1 MLSVTNLTFKVHNK
15 IIFNNISSIFNNGEI
30 IGITGAAGSGK
41 RTFINLL
48 CSKKRKYQGIIS
60 IDDCNIEN
68 ISKRNYNK
76 LVSHYSSSQ
85 ETINPEAVVKE
96 WILGGRIIHK
106 RILSPYT
113 DLDREIAYREMINFG
128 LEEFAETRLKMISET
143 SRQMASMARV
153 HSAQSGILLLE
164 KPEAGL
170 NINQK
175 VLLTNALKK
184 YTLSGNNIVILTS
197 ADLNFLSASCDRII
211 ILADKTIAESG
222 SHRMITSDLI
232 KKYFNTE
239 AIVTKNIYTGLP
251 EIQIIEEN

>member
-96 WILGGRIIHK
+96 WIDRCCALQVAGRALGEF
-106 RILSPYT
+106 SPQSVPA
-113 DLDREIAYREMINFG
+113 DGLQEREMVVPG
-128 LEEFAETRLKMISET
+128 
-143 SRQMASMARV
+143 ARY
-153 HSAQSGILLLE
+153 H
-164 KPEAGL
+164 P
-170 NINQK
+170 
-175 VLLTNALKK
+175 
-184 YTLSGNNIVILTS
+184 
-197 ADLNFLSASCDRII
+197 
-211 ILADKTIAESG
+211 
-222 SHRMITSDLI
+222 
-232 KKYFNTE
+232 
-239 AIVTKNIYTGLP
+239 
-251 EIQIIEEN
+251 